1 MSYPIIIQPEAE
13 LDFEDAY
20 CWYEQHRQGLG
31 SEFIRA
37 VDNCFSSIAENPF
50 AYPQVYKETR
60 RILVRRF
67 PYGIF
72 YFINNNTIFIIA
84 CFHTKRNPKTWQK
97 RF

>member
-37 VDNCFSSIAENPF
+37 VDNCFS
-50 AYPQVYKETR
+50 
-60 RILVRRF
+60 
-67 PYGIF
+67 
-72 YFINNNTIFIIA
+72 
-84 CFHTKRNPKTWQK
+84 
-97 RF
+97 